1 LTTRD
6 AFVAERQPRWVELEQ
21 LLQASSSLEQGD
33 NIARVAA
40 LYREI
45 CADLMQVQSLGFGPD
60 LRRRLDALAAR
71 SNNFLYRTPRHRWA
85 HMLQQITREFPRT
98 VREQWAF
105 VAASSLLFWL
115 PFAIGVIG
123 ALSDER
129 FAERVLPAEM
139 LEQMSEAYSKGFGE
153 GRSEGMDAAMTGF
166 YVYNNIGIAFR
177 CFATGILFGAGS
189 LFFLVYNG
197 LVTGTVLGYV
207 AASGHGRNIL
217 TFVCGH
223 SSLEL
228 TAIVLSGAA
237 GLMIGHSLLDTRGL
251 TRLGSLRQAGKP
263 AFNLVLGSAGLLALA
278 ALVEGFWSPSGA
290 ADAVKWIVAA
300 AIAVLVFGYLILGG
314 RGSAGA
320 PA

>member
-1 LTTRD
+1 MTTRD
-6 AFVAERQPRWVELEQ
+6 GFVAEREPRWVELER
-21 LLQASSSLEQGD
+21 LLGSSASGKNGES
-33 NIARVAA
+33 IARVAA

-45 CADLMQVQSLGFGPD
+45 CADLMQVRSLGFGPD

-71 SNNFLYRTPRHRWA
+71 SNNFLYRTPRHRFA
-85 HMLQQITREFPRT
+85 QALRQVTSEFPRT
-98 VREQWAF
+98 VREKWVF

-123 ALSDER
+123 TLSDER

-139 LEQMSEAYSKGFGE
+139 LEQMSEAYSKGFGA

-228 TAIVLSGAA
+228 TAIVISGAA

-251 TRLGSLRQAGKP
+251 TRLGSLQQAGKP
-263 AFNLVLGSAGLLALA
+263 ALSLVLGSAGLLVLA

-290 ADAVKWIVAA
+290 ADPVKWVVAA
-300 AIAVLVFGYLILGG
+300 LIALFVFGYLALGG
-314 RGSAGA
+314 RRAAGVSA
-320 PA
+320 

>member
-1 LTTRD
+1 MSTRD
-6 AFVAERQPRWVELEQ
+6 RFVAERQPRWVELEQ
-21 LLQASSSLEQGD
+21 LLQSSASQKNGD

-60 LRRRLDALAAR
+60 LRRRLDGLAAR
-71 SNNFLYRTPRHRWA
+71 SNNFLYRTPRHRWEQV
-85 HMLQQITREFPRT
+85 LRQLTSEFPRT
-98 VREQWAF
+98 VRAQWAF

-115 PFAIGVIG
+115 PFAIGVTG

-153 GRSEGMDAAMTGF
+153 GRSEGVDAAMTGF

-197 LVTGTVLGYV
+197 LVTGTVVGYV
-207 AASGHGRNIL
+207 VASGHGRNIL

-237 GLMIGHSLLDTRGL
+237 GLMLGHSLLDTRGL

-263 AFNLVLGSAGLLALA
+263 AFNLVLGSAGLLGLA

-290 ADAVKWIVAA
+290 ADPVKWIVAA

-314 RGSAGA
+314 RSGAGA